1 MWKHSGNFG
10 NVFKLLTHIGGRLT
24 ILILNGSVALGIV
37 ISPSSDV
44 NDNLIGKCKILFIKQ
59 PHGVSLNTQFHS
71 LQTEMIHMSTG
82 IIHVIFSKK
91 RAHKHWLQV
100 ATRCNIDS

>member
-24 ILILNGSVALGIV
+24 ILILNGLVALGIV

-59 PHGVSLNTQFHS
+59 PHGVSKYPISFITDRNDSYEHGYHT
-71 LQTEMIHMSTG
+71 
-82 IIHVIFSKK
+82 
-91 RAHKHWLQV
+91 
-100 ATRCNIDS
+100 CNLF